1 MSNLD
6 NILEHRRKLD
16 QAHHRTAMVE
26 GAVRQVMLQIKQE
39 YGCRTIEQA
48 RKVHERLQTDLVHKK
63 RMAEKKQ
70 TAFEKKWQEH
80 L

>member
-1 MSNLD
+1 MSDLD
-6 NILEHRRKLD
+6 DILEYRRKLD
-16 QAHHRTAMVE
+16 QKRRNVAMVE
-26 GAVRQVMLQIKQE
+26 GALKQTLLRLKEE
-39 YGCRTIEQA
+39 YGCKTIEQA

-63 RMAEKKQ
+63 RTAKKKQ